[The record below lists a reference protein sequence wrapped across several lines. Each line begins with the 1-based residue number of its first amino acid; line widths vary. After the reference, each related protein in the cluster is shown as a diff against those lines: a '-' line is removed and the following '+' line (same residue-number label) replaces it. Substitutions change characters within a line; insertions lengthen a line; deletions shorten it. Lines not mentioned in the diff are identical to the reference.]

1 MAWTLLFIA
10 GLFEIIWAL
19 GLKYS
24 QGFSKLLPSVITIAA
39 MLISFYLL
47 SYSMKTLPMG
57 TAYAV
62 WTGIGA
68 TGIFICGV
76 IFLSEPLTLV
86 RGLSVLLIAAGI
98 AGLKIA
104 G

>member
-24 QGFSKLLPSVITIAA
+24 QGFSKPLPSVITIAA
-39 MLISFYLL
+39 MIVSFYLL
-47 SYSMKTLPMG
+47 SYSMKTLPIG

-76 IFLSEPLTLV
+76 IFLSEPFTLV
-86 RGLSVLLIAAGI
+86 RVLSVLLIAAGI

>member
-24 QGFSKLLPSVITIAA
+24 QGFSKPLPSVITIAA
-39 MLISFYLL
+39 MFVSFYLL

-76 IFLSEPLTLV
+76 IFMGELLTLV

>member
-1 MAWTLLFIA
+1 MAWTILIIA

-24 QGFSKLLPSVITIAA
+24 EGFSKPVPSVITVAA
-39 MLISFYLL
+39 MIISFYLL

-68 TGIFICGV
+68 MGIFVCGV
-76 IFLSEPLTLV
+76 IFFHEPLTLI
-86 RGLSVLLIAAGI
+86 RGVSVLLIAAGI
-98 AGLKIA
+98 AGLKL
-104 G
+104 GG

>member
-1 MAWTLLFIA
+1 MAWTALFIA

-24 QGFSKLLPSVITIAA
+24 QGFSKPLPSVITIAA
-39 MLISFYLL
+39 MLVSFYLL

-68 TGIFICGV
+68 MGIFICGV